1 MTIPQKL
8 KLIKQYSGLTQEKL
22 AEQLAVSF
30 ATLNS
35 WINGR
40 SLPHPAKQKKVDELY
55 AQYSGTRI
63 IPKTV
68 LQAKK
73 ELVLK
78 KSRGQ
83 KNILSGILNNPDIYD
98 QLVLSLTYNTNRLE
112 GSTLTESDTAA
123 ILFANASLPNKSLTE
138 QLEAKNHQTAL
149 KYLFDY
155 LKSGKT
161 INEELILRLHAILLN
176 SILSDAGIY
185 RSHGVRIVG
194 ANVPTANY
202 LKVPELM
209 KKLFKDING
218 RRKDIIAKTADI
230 HSRFE
235 QIHPFSDGNG
245 RIGRLLI
252 QAMLLEN
259 NFPPAMILQKNKQFY
274 MRYLNKSQQ
283 TGDSSLLEDFL
294 CDAILAGIDIIE
306 RK

>member
-1 MTIPQKL
+1 
-8 KLIKQYSGLTQEKL
+8 
-22 AEQLAVSF
+22 
-30 ATLNS
+30 
-35 WINGR
+35 
-40 SLPHPAKQKKVDELY
+40 
-55 AQYSGTRI
+55 
-63 IPKTV
+63 
-68 LQAKK
+68 
-73 ELVLK
+73 
-78 KSRGQ
+78 
-83 KNILSGILNNPDIYD
+83 
-98 QLVLSLTYNTNRLE
+98 
-112 GSTLTESDTAA
+112 
-123 ILFANASLPNKSLTE
+123 
-138 QLEAKNHQTAL
+138 
-149 KYLFDY
+149 
-155 LKSGKT
+155 
-161 INEELILRLHAILLN
+161 
-176 SILSDAGIY
+176 
-185 RSHGVRIVG
+185 
-194 ANVPTANY
+194 
-202 LKVPELM
+202 M